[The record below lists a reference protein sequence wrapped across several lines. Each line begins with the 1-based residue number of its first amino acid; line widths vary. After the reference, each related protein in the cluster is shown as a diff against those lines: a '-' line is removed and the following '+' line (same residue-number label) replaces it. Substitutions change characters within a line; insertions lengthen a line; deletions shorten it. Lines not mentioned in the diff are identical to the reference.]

1 MSTVEFVDSGPPLGD
16 LLNRAHKGE
25 TITLVS
31 GGQPLAVLRPLNPSD
46 VADRGAAIE
55 ELLAFG
61 QGRTLGGDTIRDLIE
76 EGRRF

>member
-1 MSTVEFVDSGPPLGD
+1 MSSVAFVDSSAQLVD
-16 LLNRAHKGE
+16 LLNRAHQGE

-31 GGQPLAVLRPLNPSD
+31 GGQPLAILRPPDPSEA
-46 VADRGAAIE
+46 ADRGAAIE
-55 ELLAFG
+55 ELLRFG